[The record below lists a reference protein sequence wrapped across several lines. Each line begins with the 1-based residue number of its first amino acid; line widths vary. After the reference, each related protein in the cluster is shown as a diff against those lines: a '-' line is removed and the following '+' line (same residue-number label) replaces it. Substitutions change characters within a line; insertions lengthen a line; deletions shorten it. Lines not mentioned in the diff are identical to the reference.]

1 MEADIISSTNYES
14 VSVIASFDTEGHVR
28 PLFVRV
34 NSESLKVHSCW
45 QKPSFRGTIE
55 FQCKV
60 IDNDC
65 LKNLNVIY
73 RQSDNIWSI
82 VKDYIT

>member
-1 MEADIISSTNYES
+1 MLSSNYEP
-14 VSVIASFDTEGHVR
+14 VSVIASFDTKGHVR
-28 PLFVRV
+28 PLYIRV
-34 NSESLKVHSCW
+34 ESESLKVHSCW
-45 QKPSFRGTIE
+45 QKPSFRGAIE

-60 IDNDC
+60 IDNNC

-73 RQSDNIWSI
+73 NQSDNIWSI

>member
-1 MEADIISSTNYES
+1 MSSSNYEP

-28 PLFVRV
+28 PLYVRV
-34 NSESLKVHSCW
+34 ESESLKVHSCW
-45 QKPSFRGTIE
+45 QKPSFHGTIE

-60 IDNDC
+60 IDHDC

-73 RQSDNIWSI
+73 SLSDNMWSI